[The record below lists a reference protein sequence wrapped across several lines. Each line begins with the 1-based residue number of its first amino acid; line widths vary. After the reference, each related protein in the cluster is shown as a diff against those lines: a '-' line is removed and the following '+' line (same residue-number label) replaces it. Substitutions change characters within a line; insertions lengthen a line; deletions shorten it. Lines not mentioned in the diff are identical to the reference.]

1 MKEMQYFS
9 EEFSAEVVKQ
19 QYGNCKDIRLKTIME
34 SAITHLHE
42 FVKEV
47 EPTQEEWMY
56 MIEYLTKTGQKCDD
70 KRQEF
75 ILLSDVLGISA
86 LVDTINNRKTLNAT
100 ESTVLG
106 PFHVKDAPIK
116 DMGDNINYDGKGEP
130 AYIFGSV
137 TDTDGNPIDGAAIDV
152 WQAND
157 DGFYDIQQPGVQ
169 PEMNLRG
176 IFSTKDDGKY
186 WFKSVK
192 PKFYSIPTDGPVG
205 TMINATG
212 RHPNRPAHLHYIVS
226 AEGYKTVVTHVFVK
240 GSEYLDSDAVFGVK
254 SSLISEYI
262 LIEDD
267 IKAKKIGFDTPYY
280 ELEFNFV
287 LEKITM

>member
-1 MKEMQYFS
+1 MQHFS

-19 QYGNCKDIRLKTIME
+19 QYANCKDIRLKTIME
-34 SAITHLHE
+34 SAVTHLHE

-106 PFHVKDAPIK
+106 PFHVKNAPIK
-116 DMGDNINYDGKGEP
+116 EMGDNINFDGKGEP

-137 TDTDGNPIDGAAIDV
+137 TDTDGNPIDGAEIDV
-152 WQAND
+152 WQANE
-157 DGFYDIQQPGVQ
+157 DGFYDIQQPDVQ

-226 AEGYKTVVTHVFVK
+226 AEGYKAVVTHVFVK

-254 SSLISEYI
+254 NSLISEYV
-262 LIEDD
+262 LIEDE
-267 IKAKKIGFDTPYY
+267 IKAKKIGFDTPYF

-287 LEKITM
+287 LEKITI

>member
-1 MKEMQYFS
+1 MQYFS
-9 EEFSAEVVKQ
+9 EEYSAEVVKQ
-19 QYGNCKDIRLKTIME
+19 QYAKCKDIRLKKIME
-34 SAITHLHE
+34 SAVTHLHE

-106 PFHVKDAPIK
+106 PFHVKNAPK
-116 DMGDNINYDGKGEP
+116 KEMGDNINYDGKGEP

-137 TDTDGNPIDGAAIDV
+137 TDTDGNPIDGAEIDV

-205 TMINATG
+205 TMISATG

-226 AEGYKTVVTHVFVK
+226 AAGYKSVVTHVFVK

-254 SSLISEYI
+254 DSLISEYI
-262 LIEDD
+262 LIEDN
-267 IKAKKIGFDTPYY
+267 IKAKKIGFETSYY

-287 LEKITM
+287 LEKIAL

>member
-1 MKEMQYFS
+1 MQYFS

-106 PFHVKDAPIK
+106 PFHVKNAPIK

>member
-1 MKEMQYFS
+1 MQHFS

-19 QYGNCKDIRLKTIME
+19 QYANCKDIRLKTIME
-34 SAITHLHE
+34 SAVTHLHE

-106 PFHVKDAPIK
+106 PFHVKNAPIK
-116 DMGDNINYDGKGEP
+116 EMGDNINYDGKGEP

-137 TDTDGNPIDGAAIDV
+137 TDTDGNPIDGAEIDV
-152 WQAND
+152 WQANE
-157 DGFYDIQQPGVQ
+157 DGFYDIQQPDVQ

-226 AEGYKTVVTHVFVK
+226 AEGYKAVVTHVFVK

-254 SSLISEYI
+254 NSLISEYV
-262 LIEDD
+262 LIEDE
-267 IKAKKIGFDTPYY
+267 IKAKKIGFDTPYF

>member
-34 SAITHLHE
+34 SAVTHLHE

-106 PFHVKDAPIK
+106 PFHVKNAPIR

>member
-1 MKEMQYFS
+1 MQHFS

-19 QYGNCKDIRLKTIME
+19 QYANCKDIRLKTIME
-34 SAITHLHE
+34 SAVTHLHE

-106 PFHVKDAPIK
+106 PFHVKNAPIK

-137 TDTDGNPIDGAAIDV
+137 TDTDGNPIDGAEIDV
-152 WQAND
+152 WQANE
-157 DGFYDIQQPGVQ
+157 DGFYDIQQPDVQ

-226 AEGYKTVVTHVFVK
+226 AEGYKAVVTHVFVK

-254 SSLISEYI
+254 NSLISEYV
-262 LIEDD
+262 LIEDE
-267 IKAKKIGFDTPYY
+267 IKAKKIGFDTPYF

-287 LEKITM
+287 LEKITI

>member
-1 MKEMQYFS
+1 MQHFS

-19 QYGNCKDIRLKTIME
+19 QYANCKDIRLKTIME
-34 SAITHLHE
+34 SAVTHLHE

-106 PFHVKDAPIK
+106 PFHVKNAPIK
-116 DMGDNINYDGKGEP
+116 EMGDNINYDGKGEP

-137 TDTDGNPIDGAAIDV
+137 TDTDGNPIDGAEIDV

-157 DGFYDIQQPGVQ
+157 DGFYDIQQLGVQ

-226 AEGYKTVVTHVFVK
+226 AEGYKAVVTHVFVK

-254 SSLISEYI
+254 NSLISEYV
-262 LIEDD
+262 LIEDE
-267 IKAKKIGFDTPYY
+267 IKAKKIGFDTPYF

-287 LEKITM
+287 LEKITI

>member
-1 MKEMQYFS
+1 MQYFS

-34 SAITHLHE
+34 SAVTHLHE

-106 PFHVKDAPIK
+106 PFHVKNAPIK

>member
-34 SAITHLHE
+34 SAVTHLHE

-47 EPTQEEWMY
+47 EPTHEEWMY

-106 PFHVKDAPIK
+106 PFHVKNAPIK

>member
-1 MKEMQYFS
+1 MQYFS
-9 EEFSAEVVKQ
+9 EEHSADVVKQ
-19 QYGNCKDIRLKTIME
+19 QYENCKNLRLKKIME
-34 SAITHLHE
+34 SAINHLHE

-47 EPTQEEWMY
+47 EPTHEEWMY
-56 MIEYLTKTGQKCDD
+56 MIDYLTKTGQKCDD

-86 LVDTINNRKTLNAT
+86 LVDTINNRKTLDAT

-106 PFHVKDAPIK
+106 PFHVQNAPK
-116 DMGDNINYDGKGEP
+116 KEMGENINYDGKGEP
-130 AYIFGSV
+130 AFIFGMV
-137 TDTDGNPIDGAAIDV
+137 KDTEGNPINGAEIDV
-152 WQAND
+152 WQANE
-157 DGFYDIQQPGVQ
+157 DGFYDIQQPDVQ

-176 IFSTKDDGKY
+176 VFTTIEDGKY
-186 WFKSVK
+186 WFRSVK

-205 TMINATG
+205 DMIYATG

-226 AEGYKTVVTHVFVK
+226 APGYKSVVTHVFVK

-254 SSLISEYI
+254 DSLISEYI
-262 LIEDD
+262 LINDEK
-267 IKAKKIGFDTPYY
+267 KANELDFKSPFY

-287 LEKITM
+287 LEKN

>member
-1 MKEMQYFS
+1 MQHFS

-19 QYGNCKDIRLKTIME
+19 QYANCKDIRLKTIME
-34 SAITHLHE
+34 SAVTHLHE

-106 PFHVKDAPIK
+106 PFHVKNAPIK
-116 DMGDNINYDGKGEP
+116 EMGDNINYDGKGEP

-137 TDTDGNPIDGAAIDV
+137 TDTDGNPIDGAEIDV
-152 WQAND
+152 WQANE
-157 DGFYDIQQPGVQ
+157 DGFYDIQQPDVQ

-226 AEGYKTVVTHVFVK
+226 AEGYKAVVTHVFVK

-254 SSLISEYI
+254 NSLISEYV

-267 IKAKKIGFDTPYY
+267 IKVKKIGFETSYY

-287 LEKITM
+287 LEKITL

>member
-1 MKEMQYFS
+1 MQYFS
-9 EEFSAEVVKQ
+9 EEHSAEVVKQ
-19 QYGNCKDIRLKTIME
+19 QYANCKDLRLKTIME
-34 SAITHLHE
+34 SAVNHLHQ

-106 PFHVKDAPIK
+106 PFHVKNAPK
-116 DMGDNINYDGKGEP
+116 KQMGDNINYDGKGEP

-137 TDTDGNPIDGAAIDV
+137 KDTDDNPIDGAEIDV

-157 DGFYDIQQPGVQ
+157 DGFYDIQQPDTQ

-176 IFSTKDDGKY
+176 IFTTKEDGKY

-205 TMINATG
+205 TMIYASG

-226 AEGYKTVVTHVFVK
+226 AEGYKPVVTHVFVK

-254 SSLISEYI
+254 DSLISEYV

-267 IKAKKIGFDTPYY
+267 AKARNVGFEIPYY

-287 LEKITM
+287 LEKVSL

>member
-1 MKEMQYFS
+1 MQYFS
-9 EEFSAEVVKQ
+9 EEHSSEVVKH
-19 QYGNCKDIRLKTIME
+19 QYKNCKDQRLKKIME
-34 SAITHLHE
+34 SAIDHLHA
-42 FVKEV
+42 FIKDV
-47 EPTQEEWMY
+47 EPTQEEWIY

-106 PFHVKDAPIK
+106 PFHVKNAPK
-116 DMGDNINYDGKGEP
+116 KSMGENINQDGKGEP
-130 AYIFGSV
+130 AFIFGKV
-137 TDTDGNPIDGAAIDV
+137 TDTEGNPIKGAEIDV
-152 WQAND
+152 WQANE
-157 DGFYDIQQPGVQ
+157 DGFYDIQQPDVQ

-176 IFSTKDDGKY
+176 VFTTEENGKY

-205 TMINATG
+205 TMISATG

-226 AEGYKTVVTHVFVK
+226 APGYKPVVTHVFVK

-254 SSLISEYI
+254 DSLISEYKFV
-262 LIEDD
+262 DD
-267 IKAKKIGFDTPYY
+267 IERAKDVGFHTTYY

-287 LEKITM
+287 LEKP

>member
-1 MKEMQYFS
+1 MQYFS
-9 EEFSAEVVKQ
+9 EEHSAEVVKQ
-19 QYGNCKDIRLKTIME
+19 QYANCKDLRLKKIME
-34 SAITHLHE
+34 SAINHLHQ

-106 PFHVKDAPIK
+106 PFHVKNAPK
-116 DMGDNINYDGKGEP
+116 KQMGDNINYDGKGEP

-137 TDTDGNPIDGAAIDV
+137 KDTDDNPIDGAEIDV

-157 DGFYDIQQPGVQ
+157 DGFYDIQQPDTQ

-176 IFSTKDDGKY
+176 IFTTKEDGKY

-205 TMINATG
+205 TMIYASG

-226 AEGYKTVVTHVFVK
+226 AEGYKPVVTHVFVK

-254 SSLISEYI
+254 DSLISEYV

-267 IKAKKIGFDTPYY
+267 TRARKVGFEIPYY

-287 LEKITM
+287 LEKVSL

>member
-1 MKEMQYFS
+1 MQHFS

-19 QYGNCKDIRLKTIME
+19 QYANCKDIRLKTIME
-34 SAITHLHE
+34 SAVTHLHE

-106 PFHVKDAPIK
+106 PFHVKNAPIK
-116 DMGDNINYDGKGEP
+116 EMGDNINYDGKGEP

-205 TMINATG
+205 KMIYATG

-226 AEGYKTVVTHVFVK
+226 AEGYKPIVTHVFVK

-254 SSLISEYI
+254 DSLISEYV
-262 LIEDD
+262 LIKDD
-267 IKAKKIGFDTPYY
+267 FEARKVGLEIPYY

-287 LEKITM
+287 LEKISL

>member
-34 SAITHLHE
+34 SAVTHLHE

-47 EPTQEEWMY
+47 EPTHEEWMY

-106 PFHVKDAPIK
+106 PFHVKNAPIR

>member
-106 PFHVKDAPIK
+106 PFHVKNAPIK

>member
-1 MKEMQYFS
+1 MQYFS
-9 EEFSAEVVKQ
+9 EEHSAEVVKQ
-19 QYGNCKDIRLKTIME
+19 QYANCNDLRLKTIME
-34 SAITHLHE
+34 SAVNHLHQ

-106 PFHVKDAPIK
+106 PFHVKNAPK
-116 DMGDNINYDGKGEP
+116 KQMGDNINYDGKGEP

-137 TDTDGNPIDGAAIDV
+137 KDTDDNPIDGAEIDV

-157 DGFYDIQQPGVQ
+157 DGFYDIQQPDTQ

-176 IFSTKDDGKY
+176 IFTTKEDGKY

-205 TMINATG
+205 TMIYATG

-226 AEGYKTVVTHVFVK
+226 AEGYKPVVTHVFVK

-254 SSLISEYI
+254 DSLISEYV

-267 IKAKKIGFDTPYY
+267 VKARNVGFDIPYY

-287 LEKITM
+287 LEKVSL

>member
-1 MKEMQYFS
+1 MQYFS
-9 EEFSAEVVKQ
+9 EEHSAEVVKQ
-19 QYGNCKDIRLKTIME
+19 QYANCKDLRLKTIME
-34 SAITHLHE
+34 SAVNHLHQ

-106 PFHVKDAPIK
+106 PFHVKNAPK
-116 DMGDNINYDGKGEP
+116 KQMGDNINYDGKGEP

-137 TDTDGNPIDGAAIDV
+137 KDTDDNPIDGAEIDV

-157 DGFYDIQQPGVQ
+157 DGFYDIQQPDTQ

-176 IFSTKDDGKY
+176 IFTTKEDGKY

-205 TMINATG
+205 TMIYATG

-226 AEGYKTVVTHVFVK
+226 AEGYKPVVTHVFVK

-254 SSLISEYI
+254 DSLISEYV

-267 IKAKKIGFDTPYY
+267 VKARNVGFDIPYY

-287 LEKITM
+287 LEKVSL

>member
-1 MKEMQYFS
+1 MQYFS
-9 EEFSAEVVKQ
+9 EEHSAEVVKQ
-19 QYGNCKDIRLKTIME
+19 QYANCKDLRLKTIME
-34 SAITHLHE
+34 SAVNHLHQ

-106 PFHVKDAPIK
+106 PFHVKNAPK
-116 DMGDNINYDGKGEP
+116 KQMGDNINYDGKGEP

-137 TDTDGNPIDGAAIDV
+137 KDTDDNPIDGAEIDV

-157 DGFYDIQQPGVQ
+157 DGFYDIQQPDTQ

-176 IFSTKDDGKY
+176 IFTTKEDGKY

-205 TMINATG
+205 TMIYASG

-226 AEGYKTVVTHVFVK
+226 AEGYKPVVTHVFVK

-254 SSLISEYI
+254 DSLISEYV

-267 IKAKKIGFDTPYY
+267 TRARKVGFEIPYY

-287 LEKITM
+287 LEKVSL